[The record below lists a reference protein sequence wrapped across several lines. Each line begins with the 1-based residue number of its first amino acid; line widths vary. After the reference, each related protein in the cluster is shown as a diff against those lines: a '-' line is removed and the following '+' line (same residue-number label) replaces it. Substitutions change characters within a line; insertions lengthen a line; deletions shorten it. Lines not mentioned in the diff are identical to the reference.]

1 MLEKVFTTE
10 LGSIHYWISTVD
22 DSKPWLVLLP
32 GLTADHR
39 LFDMQLSEFESK
51 YNCFTWDA
59 PGHGA
64 SRPFKLDYTM
74 EDKAYFLHSI
84 FEQEGIE
91 KPVLIGQSMGGY
103 VSQMYME
110 KYPGAV
116 SGFISIDS
124 CPLNRRY
131 YSWWELALLKRTYW
145 MYMSIP
151 WKWLVKWGSSG
162 TATTAYGRKLMKS
175 FMDSYD
181 KKEYCQL
188 ADHGYKMLAEAVAA
202 GYDYD
207 INCPALLICGERDM
221 AGSAKRY
228 NEQWTKIDGH
238 PMVWL
243 KDAGHN
249 ANTDKPEDVNRL
261 IVDFVEDIK

>member
-1 MLEKVFTTE
+1 
-10 LGSIHYWISTVD
+10 
-22 DSKPWLVLLP
+22 
-32 GLTADHR
+32 
-39 LFDMQLSEFESK
+39 
-51 YNCFTWDA
+51 
-59 PGHGA
+59 
-64 SRPFKLDYTM
+64 LDFIL
-74 EDKAYFLHSI
+74 EDKAAFLQSI
-84 FEQEGIE
+84 LLKEGVE
-91 KPVLIGQSMGGY
+91 SPVLIGQSMGGY

-110 KYPGAV
+110 KYPDDAA
-116 SGFISIDS
+116 GFISIDS
-124 CPLNRRY
+124 CPIKRQY

-162 TATTAYGRKLMKS
+162 TATTGYGRKLMKS

-188 ADHGYKMLAEAVAA
+188 ADHGYKMLADAVDA

-207 INCPALLICGERDM
+207 IKCPALLICGERDM

-228 NEQWTKIDGH
+228 NEQWTKIDGY
-238 PMVWL
+238 PLVWL

-261 IVDFVEDIK
+261 IEEFVEGLK